1 MLAAGGSFQ
10 IFAPPG
16 HVSSVCDELAQT
28 SQAGSKECAYHS
40 SLEAI
45 ESLTTLD
52 GSRLEARAEFDG
64 GSVGLMATV
73 ASGVRVLIV
82 AERPVTASRSAEASL
97 SFARF

>member
-1 MLAAGGSFQ
+1 
-10 IFAPPG
+10 
-16 HVSSVCDELAQT
+16 
-28 SQAGSKECAYHS
+28 
-40 SLEAI
+40 
-45 ESLTTLD
+45 LTTLD